1 MTPSN
6 GIVEI
11 RTLAE
16 LLSLYEIASDST
28 LTKDQY
34 RNPLRPY
41 RLIQPEAS
49 CQYQKNGKRCSQMHQ
64 HGFVVERHDDSK
76 VLIGNCC
83 ALNHLGLDD
92 EQVRGGFNKLS
103 ATERQNIRRHKV
115 ETMLK
120 QRESLI
126 GRVRAASIKFRDLQ
140 RKVSLILSTLPAEV
154 GGVLLDRWKRNA
166 LEVSWEYLLVKKGQD
181 EKGKPYEERSWYP
194 HSFGKLKGLGLW
206 LQLDQQLYQETL
218 LHLRR
223 QLEAIPT
230 KARLSQ
236 VELELAEAALKQV
249 ATLQTIEREMQ
260 GQVELLNDFR
270 KPANLQLA
278 IQVVSNHK
286 VRAET
291 VKAVHQLIDEPC
303 STAPEKYVADIDL
316 ALKQKY
322 SAGGIRIAS

>member
-16 LLSLYEIASDST
+16 LLSLYEIADDST
-28 LTKDQY
+28 LTKEQY
-34 RNPLRPY
+34 RNPVRPY

-49 CQYQKNGKRCSQMHQ
+49 CQYLKNGRRCSQMHQ
-64 HGFVVERHDDSK
+64 HGFVVERQDDSK

-92 EQVRGGFNKLS
+92 EQVRGEFKKLS

-115 ETMLK
+115 ETLLK

-126 GRVRAASIKFRDLQ
+126 GRVRAANIKHRDLQ
-140 RKVSLILSTLPAEV
+140 GQVSLILSTLPAEV
-154 GGVLLDRWKRNA
+154 GGVLRDRWKRNA
-166 LEVSWEYLLVKKGQD
+166 LEVSWQYLLIKKGKD

-206 LQLDQQLYQETL
+206 LQLNQQQYQERL
-218 LHLRR
+218 LDIRR

-230 KARLSQ
+230 KSRLSQ
-236 VELELAEAALKQV
+236 AELEQAEAALNQ
-249 ATLQTIEREMQ
+249 ASTLALIEHELQDQ
-260 GQVELLNDFR
+260 GELLADFLA
-270 KPANLQLA
+270 PSNLQLA

-291 VKAVHQLIDEPC
+291 VKAVHLLMGETC
-303 STAPEKYVADIDL
+303 ATAPEKYVAEIDL
-316 ALKQKY
+316 ALKQRY
-322 SAGGIRIAS
+322 SANGIRIAS

>member
-1 MTPSN
+1 MTPLN

-16 LLSLYEIASDST
+16 LSSLYEIASDST

-41 RLIQPEAS
+41 RLIRPEAS
-49 CQYQKNGKRCSQMHQ
+49 CQYEKNGKRCSQMHQ

-92 EQVRGGFNKLS
+92 EQVRGGFMKLS
-103 ATERQNIRRHKV
+103 ATERQNIRRHRV

-120 QRESLI
+120 QRENLI

-140 RKVSLILSTLPAEV
+140 SKASLILSTLPCEV

-166 LEVSWEYLLVKKGQD
+166 LEVSWEYLLIKKGKD

-206 LQLDQQLYQETL
+206 LQLNQQLYQKNL
-218 LHLRR
+218 LDLRR
-223 QLEAIPT
+223 QLEAVPIKT
-230 KARLSQ
+230 RLSQ
-236 VELELAEAALKQV
+236 VELELAETALKQV
-249 ATLQTIEREMQ
+249 ATLETIERELQ
-260 GQVELLNDFR
+260 DQIELLDNFR
-270 KPANLQLA
+270 KSENLQLA
-278 IQVVSNHK
+278 IQVVSNQK
-286 VRAET
+286 VRAKT
-291 VKAVHQLIDEPC
+291 VTAVFHLIGEPC
-303 STAPEKYVADIDL
+303 STSPEKYVAEIDL

>member
-1 MTPSN
+1 MPPSN
-6 GIVEI
+6 SIVEI

-16 LLSLYEIASDST
+16 LLSLYEIASSST

-41 RLIQPEAS
+41 RLIKPEAS

-64 HGFVVERHDDSK
+64 HGFVVELQDDTR

-92 EQVRGGFNKLS
+92 EQVRGEFKKLS

-115 ETMLK
+115 ETMLR

-140 RKVSLILSTLPAEV
+140 SKVSLILSTLPAEV
-154 GGVLLDRWKRNA
+154 GGILLDRWKRNA
-166 LEVSWEYLLVKKGQD
+166 LEVSWEYLLIKKGKD
-181 EKGKPYEERSWYP
+181 EKGRPYEERNWYP

-206 LQLDQQLYQETL
+206 LQLDQQLYQESL

-236 VELELAEAALKQV
+236 VELELADSALREV
-249 ATLQTIEREMQ
+249 ITLETIERELQ
-260 GQVELLNDFR
+260 GQVGFLDDFR

-291 VKAVHQLIDEPC
+291 VKAVYQLMGEPC
-303 STAPEKYVADIDL
+303 STAPEKYIAEIDL

>member
-92 EQVRGGFNKLS
+92 EQVRGELKNHSRTADQAMRTGSQASRALCRLRPPPGA
-103 ATERQNIRRHKV
+103 ATVNLIRSGVAGTR
-115 ETMLK
+115 
-120 QRESLI
+120 
-126 GRVRAASIKFRDLQ
+126 LQ
-140 RKVSLILSTLPAEV
+140 R
-154 GGVLLDRWKRNA
+154 
-166 LEVSWEYLLVKKGQD
+166 
-181 EKGKPYEERSWYP
+181 
-194 HSFGKLKGLGLW
+194 
-206 LQLDQQLYQETL
+206 
-218 LHLRR
+218 
-223 QLEAIPT
+223 
-230 KARLSQ
+230 
-236 VELELAEAALKQV
+236 
-249 ATLQTIEREMQ
+249 
-260 GQVELLNDFR
+260 
-270 KPANLQLA
+270 
-278 IQVVSNHK
+278 
-286 VRAET
+286 
-291 VKAVHQLIDEPC
+291 
-303 STAPEKYVADIDL
+303 
-316 ALKQKY
+316 
-322 SAGGIRIAS
+322 SACRDS

>member
-6 GIVEI
+6 SIVEI
-11 RTLAE
+11 RSLAE

-49 CQYQKNGKRCSQMHQ
+49 CQYQKNGKRCSQMHR

-92 EQVRGGFNKLS
+92 EQVRGEFKKLS
-103 ATERQNIRRHKV
+103 ATERQNIRRHKI

-126 GRVRAASIKFRDLQ
+126 GRTRAASIKFRGLQ
-140 RKVSLILSTLPAEV
+140 SKVSLILSTLPGEV
-154 GGVLLDRWKRNA
+154 GDALLDRWKRNA
-166 LEVSWEYLLVKKGQD
+166 LEVSWEYLLIKKGKD
-181 EKGKPYEERSWYP
+181 EKGKPHEERTWYP

-218 LHLRR
+218 LYLRR
-223 QLEAIPT
+223 ELEAIPT

-236 VELELAEAALKQV
+236 TQLEQAEAALNQV
-249 ATLQTIEREMQ
+249 STLANIES
-260 GQVELLNDFR
+260 ELQDQDALLADFR
-270 KPANLQLA
+270 KPANLQLT
-278 IQVVSNHK
+278 IQIVSNHK

-291 VKAVHQLIDEPC
+291 VKAVHHLMDEPC

>member
-1 MTPSN
+1 MIPSN
-6 GIVEI
+6 SIVEI
-11 RTLAE
+11 RSLAE

-28 LTKDQY
+28 LTKNQY

-64 HGFVVERHDDSK
+64 HGFVVERNDDSK

-92 EQVRGGFNKLS
+92 EQVRGEFKKLS
-103 ATERQNIRRHKV
+103 ATERQNIRRHKI

-126 GRVRAASIKFRDLQ
+126 GRTRAASIKLRGLQ
-140 RKVSLILSTLPAEV
+140 SKVSLILSTLPGEV
-154 GGVLLDRWKRNA
+154 GDALLDRWKRNA
-166 LEVSWEYLLVKKGQD
+166 LEVSWEYLLIKKGKD
-181 EKGKPYEERSWYP
+181 EKGKSHEERTWYR

-218 LHLRR
+218 LYLRR
-223 QLEAIPT
+223 ELEAIPT

-236 VELELAEAALKQV
+236 MQLEQAEAALKQV
-249 ATLQTIEREMQ
+249 STLAIIENELQ
-260 GQVELLNDFR
+260 DQAELLADFL
-270 KPANLQLA
+270 KPANLQLT
-278 IQVVSNHK
+278 IQIVSNHK
-286 VRAET
+286 IRAET
-291 VKAVHQLIDEPC
+291 VEAVHHLINEPC
-303 STAPEKYVADIDL
+303 SMTPEKYVADIDL

>member
-1 MTPSN
+1 MPPSN
-6 GIVEI
+6 SIVEI
-11 RTLAE
+11 RSLAE

-92 EQVRGGFNKLS
+92 EQVRGEFKKLS
-103 ATERQNIRRHKV
+103 ATERQNIRRHKI

-120 QRESLI
+120 ERESLI
-126 GRVRAASIKFRDLQ
+126 GRIRAASIKLRGLQ
-140 RKVSLILSTLPAEV
+140 SKVSLILSTLPGEV
-154 GGVLLDRWKRNA
+154 GDALLDRWKRNA
-166 LEVSWEYLLVKKGQD
+166 LEVSWEYLLIKKGKD
-181 EKGKPYEERSWYP
+181 EKGKPYEERNWYP

-218 LHLRR
+218 LNLRR
-223 QLEAIPT
+223 QLEAVPT

-249 ATLQTIEREMQ
+249 ATLETIERELQ
-260 GQVELLNDFR
+260 GQVELLDDFR
-270 KPANLQLA
+270 KPTNLLLA

-286 VRAET
+286 ARAET
-291 VKAVHQLIDEPC
+291 VKAVHQLIGEPC
-303 STAPEKYVADIDL
+303 STAPERYVAEIEL
-316 ALKQKY
+316 ALKRKY